1 MKHEGSMNDPLSS
14 GSEDEGNNNAIVI
27 EPQELAIPSPGQK
40 KLSSMVIG
48 DGGFEAMM
56 KERSRM
62 RKEKEEHSLAQVTI
76 QLTAAERALTMETQ
90 RRIQSTHAIQK
101 SCTQKIQEMEQNF
114 ERILNERSLRMEER
128 LVSVQ
133 QKVEELAARFEEE
146 KDSVPKDMEARG
158 KELKEILNTFQN
170 ELAEERSD
178 RLNREGRILKQMD
191 DQSSAIFGAIEKE
204 TAEREQISQRLQAR
218 IEENEQ
224 LREHELQEKI
234 ENEMEELRGIINREK
249 QERRLGDDE
258 IIKAL
263 NYYTEQLQTSL
274 TVISS

>member
-1 MKHEGSMNDPLSS
+1 MD
-14 GSEDEGNNNAIVI
+14 
-27 EPQELAIPSPGQK
+27 EPQGFDDEVSGNATLVEPQQLLASPDQK

-56 KERSRM
+56 KERSRI

-146 KDSVPKDMEARG
+146 KESVPRDMEARG
-158 KELKEILNTFQN
+158 KELREILESFQK
-170 ELAEERSD
+170 ELSEERGD

-191 DQSSAIFGAIEKE
+191 DHSFAIFGAIENE
-204 TAEREQISQRLQAR
+204 TTVREEISEGLQTR
-218 IEENEQ
+218 IEDNER
-224 LREHELQEKI
+224 LRSQSEHELRSKI
-234 ENEMEELRGIINREK
+234 QNEMLELEGMIDREK
-249 QERRLGDDE
+249 QERKLGDDE
-258 IIKAL
+258 IIMAL
-263 NYYTEQLQTSL
+263 NRYTQQLQSSL
-274 TVISS
+274 SVISS